1 MKKILLL
8 LVLVL
13 ALCVMGVQAAEVV
26 WYDGHQPITYS
37 VPKKVESVVKVAL
50 ELWKNDMQQVTGLE
64 PVMVIFRNNTTAIK
78 ETTRRWLPD
87 ISQKRADHHRGQQ
100 RSGYGLR
107 TAGTVADGGCVA
119 LGLVGRCGA

>member
-1 MKKILLL
+1 M
-8 LVLVL
+8 VL

-64 PVMVIFRNNTTAIK
+64 PVMVNGPKTKIILRQSKI
-78 ETTRRWLPD
+78 LP
-87 ISQKRADHHRGQQ
+87 
-100 RSGYGLR
+100 
-107 TAGTVADGGCVA
+107 ADGFRISVKDRQIVIEGSNGDRKSV
-119 LGLVGRCGA
+119 V